1 MGQVTITI
9 DKREYVIACG
19 DGQEAHIMKLSRIL
33 DEKAKQLSANSATI
47 NENMKLAMVGL
58 LLADELSD
66 ITAGKAIEFD
76 SPDKIRRADAEAAQ
90 VIDSQTAKI
99 TQILQNL
106 WFASFRRLLSVFF
119 ACKIKSFMLQ

>member
-33 DEKAKQLSANSATI
+33 DEKAKQLSVNSATI

-66 ITAGKAIEFD
+66 VTGGKAIDFD
-76 SPDKIRRADAEAAQ
+76 STDKIRQADAATSQ

-99 TQILQNL
+99 IQIMQNL
-106 WFASFRRLLSVFF
+106 
-119 ACKIKSFMLQ
+119 

>member
-66 ITAGKAIEFD
+66 ITNGRAVEFD
-76 SPDKIRRADAEAAQ
+76 APDKLQKADAETSRI
-90 VIDSQTAKI
+90 IDAQTAKI
-99 TQILQNL
+99 IQIMQ
-106 WFASFRRLLSVFF
+106 S
-119 ACKIKSFMLQ
+119 I

>member
-66 ITAGKAIEFD
+66 LTDGKAIELD
-76 SPDKIRRADAEAAQ
+76 SPEKLRRADTETAQ

-99 TQILQNL
+99 AQIIQNL
-106 WFASFRRLLSVFF
+106 WVYGAFSPFICFL
-119 ACKIKSFMLQ
+119 ACKFKRLML

>member
-33 DEKAKQLSANSATI
+33 DEKARQLSANSATI

-58 LLADELSD
+58 LLADELAD
-66 ITAGKAIEFD
+66 ITGGKAVEFD
-76 SPDKIRRADAEAAQ
+76 SPEKIRQADAATSQ

-99 TQILQNL
+99 IQIMQNL
-106 WFASFRRLLSVFF
+106 
-119 ACKIKSFMLQ
+119 

>member
-66 ITAGKAIEFD
+66 LTDGKVIELD
-76 SPDKIRRADAEAAQ
+76 SPEKLRRADAETAQ

-99 TQILQNL
+99 AQIIQNL
-106 WFASFRRLLSVFF
+106 
-119 ACKIKSFMLQ
+119 

>member
-58 LLADELSD
+58 LLADELAD
-66 ITAGKAIEFD
+66 ITDGKVIELD
-76 SPDKIRRADAEAAQ
+76 SPEKIRQADAATAQ

-99 TQILQNL
+99 AQIIQNL
-106 WFASFRRLLSVFF
+106 
-119 ACKIKSFMLQ
+119 

>member
-66 ITAGKAIEFD
+66 ITNGKILSLD
-76 SPDKIRRADAEAAQ
+76 SPEKLRHADTEAAQ

-99 TQILQNL
+99 IQITQNI
-106 WFASFRRLLSVFF
+106 
-119 ACKIKSFMLQ
+119 